1 MLRYSRRK
9 LSIKKNLFVEV
20 LTEAIAE
27 EIITTLRNEY
37 MACYDLAVQV
47 IYCYLNNSR
56 DKVGRNFYNAFQLVD
71 L

>member
-1 MLRYSRRK
+1 M
-9 LSIKKNLFVEV
+9 EV
-20 LTEAIAE
+20 LTEVIAE

-47 IYCYLNNSR
+47 IYCYLNNPR
-56 DKVGRNFYNAFQLVD
+56 DKLGRNFYNAFQLVD